1 MLIEPIPKAFDLLR
15 LSLPS
20 VIFTGHGEQLGLDS
34 LLFKFAHDSLGL
46 LNGHQLSA
54 SPWMSK
60 AGGIPLVHMRNR
72 GNLLEQSF
80 NLSLILTLYDQL
92 LLLVEFSKI

>member
-1 MLIEPIPKAFDLLR
+1 MLIEPIPKTFDLLR

-34 LLFKFAHDSLGL
+34 LLFKFAHDALGL
-46 LNGHQLSA
+46 PNGHQQIRVA
-54 SPWMSK
+54 MDEQG
-60 AGGIPLVHMRNR
+60 GGIPIVHMCHR

-80 NLSLILTLYDQL
+80 DLALILDLYNQL